1 MLSAFSSPALQA
13 LEQYPSQK
21 ANQQLLRQQ
30 RQEAKDLRQAIQRTP
45 WWSKTLMVLP
55 NNGRLIPHK
64 WPCSWRTWWSGLILG
79 PFSEK
84 YLQISGLKHVK
95 MVSRGFFPEDPD
107 PLMAGSP
114 SAKESGKDTKALEGR
129 KMYGYPV
136 GGNQGGGWRSYSTTT
151 VL

>member
-1 MLSAFSSPALQA
+1 MALFMENMMKRLDFGAIFREISSDFRVKTCQ
-13 LEQYPSQK
+13 
-21 ANQQLLRQQ
+21 
-30 RQEAKDLRQAIQRTP
+30 DGFP
-45 WWSKTLMVLP
+45 WV
-55 NNGRLIPHK
+55 
-64 WPCSWRTWWSGLILG
+64 
-79 PFSEK
+79 
-84 YLQISGLKHVK
+84 
-95 MVSRGFFPEDPD
+95 FPEDPD